1 MTPPGRTC
9 PPPVTLRERRAGD
22 PPALSVVIPAFNE
35 RERLPQA
42 IRQVAGYFRRPVE
55 IVVADDGSRDGTA
68 AVAETILA
76 DTPHPYAV
84 IRHAHNHGKGCAA
97 RLGMLHARGR
107 HRLIMDADCATPIDQ
122 WEKLR
127 ARLEAGADIAVGSRA
142 APGARI
148 TVAQPWHRRPL
159 GPAFNLLVQAVLF
172 GGIRDTQCGFK
183 AYRAEAARDLFSR
196 QRIDSF
202 TFDPE
207 ILFLALRRGYRV
219 EEVGVVWKDQPDSKV
234 SVFRDSSRMLVDLL
248 RIRMNSMRGDY
259 DDRPSLSATSGRA
272 ARTLR
277 P

>member
-1 MTPPGRTC
+1 
-9 PPPVTLRERRAGD
+9 
-22 PPALSVVIPAFNE
+22 
-35 RERLPQA
+35 
-42 IRQVAGYFRRPVE
+42 VE

-68 AVAETILA
+68 EVAEALLLRTR
-76 DTPHPYAV
+76 HPFAV

-107 HRLIMDADCATPIDQ
+107 TLLIMDADSATPIGE

-127 ARLEAGADIAVGSRA
+127 ARLEAGADIVVGSRA
-142 APGARI
+142 VPEARVP
-148 TVAQPWHRRPL
+148 VAQPWYRRPL

-207 ILFLALRRGYRV
+207 IIYLALRRGYRV
-219 EEVGVVWKDQPDSKV
+219 EEVGVVWRDQPDSKV
-234 SVFRDSSRMLVDLL
+234 SVVRDS
-248 RIRMNSMRGDY
+248 IRMIWDLFRVRINAMRGAY
-259 DDRPSLSATSGRA
+259 GF
-272 ARTLR
+272 
-277 P
+277 